1 MTWEDSLITVYIIA
15 YISTGYNYNFN
26 GGNIEKED
34 FKNVKVQNS
43 RAKIVSRD
51 EISHISQIKNL
62 FSFCQSIRF
71 FFKIQLSFK
80 KKRLIPLKYDCW

>member
-51 EISHISQIKNL
+51 EISHISQIKIYFHSVNL
-62 FSFCQSIRF
+62 LD
-71 FFKIQLSFK
+71 FFKNSVVF
-80 KKRLIPLKYDCW
+80 